1 MTNEEVTTHFI
12 NRTRDNHFML
22 IGQAM
27 TDVVS
32 DKPEART
39 WYIRLGYEM
48 AVEHKDLDKTRAYMH
63 QEGFIVML
71 RTKRLSGKGKSG
83 GRVREDE
90 TLRTN

>member
-1 MTNEEVTTHFI
+1 MTNEEATQHFL

-27 TDVVS
+27 TDVVI
-32 DKPEART
+32 DTPEART
-39 WYIRLGYEM
+39 WYIRLGYEW
-48 AVEHKDLDKTRAYMH
+48 VVRHSHLDKTRAYMH

-83 GRVREDE
+83 G
-90 TLRTN
+90 